1 MERYT
6 QFLLKH
12 KKLIIGVFVLAAVLC
27 AVLSGLVGVNYNFA
41 DYLPD
46 DCLLYT
52 SDAADE

>member
-41 DYLPD
+41 DYPVSYTHLPY
-46 DCLLYT
+46 CT
-52 SDAADE
+52 GFR